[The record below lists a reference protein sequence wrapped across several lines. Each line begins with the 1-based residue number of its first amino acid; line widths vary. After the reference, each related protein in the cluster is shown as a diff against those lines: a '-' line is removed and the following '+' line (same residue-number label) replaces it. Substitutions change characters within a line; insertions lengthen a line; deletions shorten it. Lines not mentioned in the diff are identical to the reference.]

1 MTTLKQHGDNFEN
14 NPTKSIT
21 KIIFWIIGIL
31 FLITIS
37 VTVIKTLLLP
47 AKTAADVIEKT
58 LDANNVLAN
67 YEWFKQQY
75 NDWEAIK
82 SKVQQAENSVTTFK
96 SEAGDR
102 AKWTFE
108 DKEES
113 ARLQS
118 IADGLKYQKEDI
130 ESKYNARS
138 KMLNRNLFKTNDLPY
153 ELN

>member
-1 MTTLKQHGDNFEN
+1 MTTLNQHVDNFEN
-14 NPTKSIT
+14 NPSKSILRFL
-21 KIIFWIIGIL
+21 FWVIGIG
-31 FLITIS
+31 FLITI
-37 VTVIKTLLLP
+37 VVVGIRTVLLP

-67 YEWFKQQY
+67 YEWFKTQY

-82 SKVQQAENSVTTFK
+82 SKVQQAENSVAIFK
-96 SEAGDR
+96 TDAGER
-102 AKWTFE
+102 SNWTFE
-108 DKEES
+108 DKQES

-118 IADGLKYQKEDI
+118 IADGLRYQKEDI
-130 ESKYNARS
+130 EAKYNARS